1 MVDQECKDRMYLR
14 KFGEREV
21 DFIEPCFDMNQK
33 EYIRREDIDAEK
45 FKVLRMRA
53 KVARSIQPDA
63 IRTDKETMKK
73 LMVKHSSSPGYSRKN
88 NKSQTRSLLGG
99 QK

>member
-1 MVDQECKDRMYLR
+1 MNFT

-45 FKVLRMRA
+45 FKVLRMNA
-53 KVARSIQPDA
+53 KVARSIEPDS
-63 IRTDKETMKK
+63 IRTDKLTMKK
-73 LMVKHSSSPGYSRKN
+73 LLAKRTPGYMRSK
-88 NKSQTRSLLGG
+88 NKSQTSSLLNG
-99 QK
+99 